1 MNKLLIAALA
11 LGALGFAQTAVSAPA
26 ASHAPGMIQI
36 DDGLVHKARDVDRD
50 RDWGWNENR
59 GYHRGWDRGLH
70 RGWDHNRRGYWG
82 RENRSWRDDNWRGG
96 HKRDWDKNDNRRRD
110 ND

>member
-11 LGALGFAQTAVSAPA
+11 LGAFGFAQSAVSAPT
-26 ASHAPGMIQI
+26 ASHAPGMIQT
-36 DDGLVHKARDVDRD
+36 DDGLVQNARD
-50 RDWGWNENR
+50 RDGDWKENR
-59 GYHRGWDRGLH
+59 GYH

-96 HKRDWDKNDNRRRD
+96 HKRDWDNNDRRGRD
-110 ND
+110 RD